1 MTDLKTLETIYK
13 LDKKIFNV
21 YQKIKR
27 KIIQNISFEK
37 EKKELNDLVGL
48 EDYLFEK
55 LHLDEKNLNG
65 MIEFLSSKLENT
77 NDKRIALD
85 FLYQKE
91 KCLEENDAEKIF
103 DTTLETMITIR
114 LLRYLENLN
123 YLKEQTKK
131 NIRTYSLGPF
141 EIPQLEDLTDIYVN
155 QNYYAFKELSKE
167 EFVEYARSRKEKVYA
182 FNTEVKKKLEQ
193 LGNLDFNAYY
203 LYSIDT
209 VAKQNTKDSSYYV
222 NYEYDLIFMN
232 KDVEKIMIDLSFDI
246 ELILWIIPHDKLLP
260 ANRKFI
266 KIYRSHI
273 SFEIMKQSLQL
284 LQYIN
289 IKEIFNSKFDLFEYS
304 LNKLLLK
311 TCISFLTE
319 EDYKA
324 IVPFLELSH
333 DNIRQSFSVEKYKKL
348 QKNLNL

>member
-1 MTDLKTLETIYK
+1 MTDLKKLETIYK

-21 YQKIKR
+21 YQEIKR
-27 KIIQNISFEK
+27 KIIQNIDFEK
-37 EKKELNDLVGL
+37 EKTQLNDLVGL

-55 LHLDEKNLNG
+55 LHLEEKDLNG
-65 MIEFLSSKLENT
+65 MIEFLLSKLENT
-77 NDKRIALD
+77 NDKRMALD
-85 FLYQKE
+85 VLYQRE
-91 KCLEENDAEKIF
+91 NGLEENADEKISN
-103 DTTLETMITIR
+103 TTLENMITIR

-131 NIRTYSLGPF
+131 NIRTYHLGPF
-141 EIPQLEDLTDIYVN
+141 GIPQLEDLTDIYVN
-155 QNYYAFKELSKE
+155 QNYYSFRQLSKE

-182 FNTEVKKKLEQ
+182 FNIEVKKKLEQ
-193 LGNLDFNAYY
+193 LGDLDFHAYY
-203 LYSIDT
+203 IYCIDT
-209 VAKQNTKDSSYYV
+209 VAKQNKKNAKDYV

-232 KDVEKIMIDLSFDI
+232 KDVEKMMINLNFDI
-246 ELILWIIPHDKLLP
+246 ELILWVIPHDKLLP

-266 KIYRSHI
+266 KMYRSHI
-273 SFEIMKQSLQL
+273 SFEIMKQLLKL

-304 LNKLLLK
+304 VNKLLLT
-311 TCISFLTE
+311 TCVSFLTE
-319 EDYKA
+319 EDYEA

-333 DNIRQSFSVEKYKKL
+333 DNIRKSFSVEEYKTL